1 LEETDRSGKPDDMLV
16 ADLFTS
22 GIFTL
27 GRLARLV
34 KHVLRYGVQLS
45 NVMHMSANMNTIAVR
60 QGNSE
65 VTYRALFDQAASVS
79 GYLYETYDV
88 GQGSAVL
95 LIVDNTLPSIVLLLA
110 LSALGCNIH
119 IMAPM
124 KDEQQF
130 RATVDLSSYD
140 FVFSGIAEKYSY
152 YETMPI
158 RSLTTTWS
166 DAIGH
171 PGYQPFVRKPT
182 TISIFTSGSTGIA
195 KRTKRSNTLWQY
207 LGAISDVV
215 KTVGLRRYTTVM
227 LPVPIYHSYGLSSL
241 FLGLML
247 NKTLVIVNKFDAA
260 VVAKEIEHHKV
271 EVAIL
276 IPQMIYRLL
285 NYNLSTVR
293 CIVTCSDVLP
303 VAVFKAAKNK
313 FGDII
318 FNFYGTSET
327 GLATVA
333 TPEMLAVKPDTV
345 GRPIKGCKLE
355 LRKEDDNPV
364 LYVKSSFAT
373 RSGYLRTGDIAT
385 VDERGWYALQG
396 RADHLIVI
404 NGVNVYPNELL
415 QMAYRNDGIQHAEV
429 RTFTNEQGFRKIK
442 LILSAKETLAL
453 DEMQFKDWW
462 VQQYGTKF
470 LPAEIEFKADD
481 HPIKLMRT

>member
-1 LEETDRSGKPDDMLV
+1 MLV
-16 ADLFTS
+16 SDLCTS
-22 GIFTL
+22 GIFTP
-27 GRLARLV
+27 GRIVRLV
-34 KHVLRYGVQLS
+34 KHVLRYGVQLG
-45 NVMHMSANMNTIAVR
+45 NVMHMSANMDSIAIR
-60 QGNSE
+60 QGNSQ
-65 VTYRALFDQAASVS
+65 VTYRELFNQTASVS
-79 GYLYETYDV
+79 GYLYETFDV
-88 GQGSAVL
+88 KQGSAVL
-95 LIVDNTLPSIVLLLA
+95 LIVDNALPSVVLLLA

-124 KDEQQF
+124 KDEHQF

-140 FVFSGIAEKYSY
+140 FVFSGLAERYRY
-152 YETMPI
+152 YETMPV
-158 RSLTTTWS
+158 RSITTTWS
-166 DAIGH
+166 EAIGH
-171 PGYQPFVRKPT
+171 RAYKPFVRMRT

-207 LGAISDVV
+207 LNAISDVV
-215 KTVGLRRYTTVM
+215 KTVGLQRYTTVM

-247 NKTLVIVNKFDAA
+247 NKTLVFVNKFDAA
-260 VVAKEIEHHKV
+260 EVSKEIERYKV

-293 CIVTCSDVLP
+293 CIVSCSDVLP
-303 VAVFKAAKNK
+303 VTVFQAAKNR

-333 TPEMLAVKPDTV
+333 TPDMLAVKPETV

-355 LRKEDDNPV
+355 LRNEDGNPV
-364 LYVKSSFAT
+364 LYVKSSFAMH
-373 RSGYLRTGDIAT
+373 SGYLRTGDIAA
-385 VDERGWYALQG
+385 VDERGWYALHG

-415 QMAYRNDGIQHAEV
+415 QMAYRNDGVQHAEV
-429 RTFTNEQGFRKIK
+429 RAFTNEQGFKKIK
-442 LILSAKETLAL
+442 LILSAKDTLAL

-470 LPAEIEFKADD
+470 LPAVIEFKADD
-481 HPIKLMRT
+481 HHVKLMHT